1 MNESLITAKCWQ
13 NSMVFA
19 HFRYIVLVFRVKNHD
34 FTPKKIIFFPV
45 NLLSY
50 APPLDPPLDTP
61 LLLSREGHHNPML
74 AKMGFRTANIWMD
87 RKKDGVLKLRCV
99 HICKFLN
106 QPISIPVSSAD
117 ETLCSPIFYNV
128 CLSPYIFTV
137 AFFIRII
144 SRL

>member
-1 MNESLITAKCWQ
+1 
-13 NSMVFA
+13 
-19 HFRYIVLVFRVKNHD
+19 
-34 FTPKKIIFFPV
+34 
-45 NLLSY
+45 
-50 APPLDPPLDTP
+50 
-61 LLLSREGHHNPML
+61 
-74 AKMGFRTANIWMD
+74 MD

-144 SRL
+144 SRLEDLIIYVILYHLISAEFRTNEALC